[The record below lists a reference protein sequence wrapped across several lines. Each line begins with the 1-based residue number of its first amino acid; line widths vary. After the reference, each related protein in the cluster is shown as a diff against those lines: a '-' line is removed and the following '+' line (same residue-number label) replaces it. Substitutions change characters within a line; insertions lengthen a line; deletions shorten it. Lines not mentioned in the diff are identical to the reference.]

1 MGPTSVL
8 VMVLL
13 ATAITGLAAATASR
27 RRHGGRP
34 ARGRDA
40 ALLVLGQVLLA
51 ALVVAPAPPPS
62 ARASRPDIHLW
73 AARRVAGTHPATAH
87 PVLGT
92 GGPGSLDAA
101 LAALRRSR
109 HLTGSV
115 VTDITVPGR
124 RTGYR
129 WPARVYLPAQYFSAT
144 DARRTFPV
152 VELIAGSHSRPGSI
166 FGSIPLQ
173 KSFDTAIARH
183 TLPPVIGI
191 APTRNPVPMPD
202 RQCIDEPHG
211 HAVATYLGVDVPR
224 SVPHLLRARTDRA
237 GWATM
242 GTSSGGYCA
251 ADLALRNP
259 TRFSTVVSLSGY
271 FSGPI
276 DNVRQGMVD
285 PSPTPAERL
294 ANTPIHQVRKVTQPM
309 SFVLV
314 SARDDTEEYRELMRF
329 AAVVRTLPSDGVST
343 IVTPSGGH
351 SSAAWRPVMSQ
362 ILGGLGRCLT
372 G

>member
-92 GGPGSLDAA
+92 GRPGSLDAA

-271 FSGPI
+271 
-276 DNVRQGMVD
+276 
-285 PSPTPAERL
+285 PAERL

-329 AAVVRTLPSDGVST
+329 AAVVRTLPSDGVIT